1 MKNIPVAGP
10 WITELETSYV
20 TDAATHAWFADH
32 AMYHQR
38 FEAAFADAIGIR
50 YAMALPSCTSA
61 LHLILAALGI
71 GSGDEVIVP
80 DATWIASS
88 APISYV
94 GATPVF
100 VDIDPL
106 TWCMDAGAF
115 ERAINEKTKAAIV
128 VDLYGGM
135 PDWEALETIASA
147 RNIPLIEDAAE
158 AVGSR
163 YKGRMAGGFGV
174 AGAFSFHGSKTM
186 TTGEGGMLVTDDKVL
201 FERAQFLRDHG
212 RPTGDRFF
220 QNTEVGFKYK
230 MSAMQAAMG
239 LAQTERL
246 DELVERKQAIFGW
259 YKEAVAGRG
268 DIVLNHQPTDVF
280 NSYWMVTAI
289 VDKSLGIEKL
299 DLMESLSKQGIDS
312 RPFFH
317 PLSSLHAY
325 EKNSQAIKARDENK
339 VAYDVS
345 SRGIN
350 LPSGFQLDEETVKY
364 VCDIFCSILDEKN
377 NEHR

>member
-1 MKNIPVAGP
+1 MKNIGVAGP

-20 TDAATHAWFADH
+20 ADAAKNAWFSNH
-32 AMYHQR
+32 AVYHQR
-38 FEAAFADAIGIR
+38 FEAAFADAIGTP

-71 GSGDEVIVP
+71 GPGDEVIVS

-100 VDIDPL
+100 VDMDPL
-106 TWCMDAGAF
+106 TWCMDARAF
-115 ERAINEKTKAAIV
+115 ERAISEKTKAAIV

-135 PDWEALETIASA
+135 PDWDALEGIASA
-147 RNIPLIEDAAE
+147 HNIPLIEDAAE
-158 AVGSR
+158 AVGSC
-163 YKGRMAGGFGV
+163 YKGRMAGSFGV

-212 RPTGDRFF
+212 RPAGDRFF

-259 YKEAVAGRG
+259 YEKALAGRD
-268 DIVLNHQPTDVF
+268 DIVLNHQPADVL
-280 NSYWMVTAI
+280 NSYWMVTA
-289 VDKSLGIEKL
+289 VLDKSLGIKKL
-299 DLMESLSKQGIDS
+299 DLMESLSGHGIDS

-325 EKNSQAIKARDENK
+325 ENSPQAIKARDENK
-339 VAYDVS
+339 VAYDIS
-345 SRGIN
+345 PRGIN
-350 LPSGFQLDEETVKY
+350 LPSGFQLDEETVQT
-364 VCDIFCSILDEKN
+364 VCEKFQQSIGELQSAT
-377 NEHR
+377 R